1 MTRSVLRRHELLAW
15 FTLSHLSLPQPLLVC
30 AEPAFLRRSAVT
42 GAGAPAQVP
51 QLRQG
56 KRVCD
61 SIFQARAAAEDQFDV
76 TKSCSAA
83 EYQLC
88 QMVQELEQEKKGH
101 RQLAFDF
108 NNLLTMSTNAETH
121 LKQVCIVPLLFV
133 LTPLDLQAS
142 PGAANE
148 STPHLSICCV
158 TVMQTCTAPS
168 RPLLPL
174 QTSKD
179 CIYLLLQELEAADL
193 QFARMQLQYKEQI
206 SDAEELVKTSVP
218 HAAYDTLHKVPAQ
231 AGMLHAYLWSLLCQ
245 VSAVLLEAIQIGY
258 SLCGNQ

>member
-1 MTRSVLRRHELLAW
+1 MTRLVFRRHELLAC

-30 AEPAFLRRSAVT
+30 AEPAFLRRSAVR
-42 GAGAPAQVP
+42 GAGAPAQVL

-56 KRVCD
+56 KRVSD

-121 LKQVCIVPLLFV
+121 LKKVCIIPLLFK
-133 LTPLDLQAS
+133 LTALDLQAFRI
-142 PGAANE
+142 AF
-148 STPHLSICCV
+148 TCCCRSSRQ
-158 TVMQTCTAPS
+158 QTCSLQGCSCSIRS
-168 RPLLPL
+168 RSLMLRNL
-174 QTSKD
+174 SRLV
-179 CIYLLLQELEAADL
+179 CL
-193 QFARMQLQYKEQI
+193 MQLMI
-206 SDAEELVKTSVP
+206 HSTRC
-218 HAAYDTLHKVPAQ
+218 LHKLACCMHTSGVFCAKF
-231 AGMLHAYLWSLLCQ
+231 LLFYLKQFRSFIHCT
-245 VSAVLLEAIQIGY
+245 AI
-258 SLCGNQ
+258 NRTA